1 VGLKRQAIA
10 IINHKDK
17 PMISGRSRYYSAAF
31 VAAGSCFAA
40 LMSGCSSD
48 KKEDTASTATPGASS
63 PAPASK
69 PFVVAYNQ
77 WIGYVAFFAALD
89 KGYFKDAGLDVQT
102 KEFPGP
108 ADSVPVLMNGQI
120 DCSMTTVDTVILLA
134 DKAKSNP
141 ISMAYI
147 IDTSNGADG
156 VIAQK
161 EIKTV
166 ADLRGKSVAAT
177 PGQCNELLLLKALEK
192 AGMTEKD
199 VKIVTMDADK
209 GGAAVI
215 AHQIPAA
222 VTWEPSLTKAASAG
236 GHVIFSSKD
245 APNILMDA
253 ITFTKSTLDTRG
265 DDVRKFLDAYGK
277 GEAFVKEHPDEAA
290 QIASKHFGTTPAES
304 AAMLGKVL
312 LYSPAE
318 NLTLVG
324 TPDKTGTALAS
335 AKEIGDFFVAQKQLA
350 TVPDLSKLYT
360 TDYLPKP

>member
-1 VGLKRQAIA
+1 MTL
-10 IINHKDK
+10 
-17 PMISGRSRYYSAAF
+17 RSRF
-31 VAAGSCFAA
+31 HRAA
-40 LMSGCSSD
+40 LAATGTCLLAFLSGCGQE
-48 KKEDTASTATPGASS
+48 KPAAPASGGQAA
-63 PAPASK
+63 PAPSK

-77 WIGYVAFFAALD
+77 WIGYVPFFAALD
-89 KGYFKDAGLDVQT
+89 NGYFKDAGIDVQT

-108 ADSVPVLMNGQI
+108 ADSVPVLINGQI

-134 DKAKSNP
+134 DKAANNP
-141 ISMAYI
+141 VSIAYI

-156 VIAQK
+156 VIAEK
-161 EIKTV
+161 DIKTV

-209 GGAAVI
+209 GGSAVI

-222 VTWEPSLTKAASAG
+222 VTWEPSLTKAQATG

-265 DDVRKFLDAYGK
+265 DDVRKFLAAYAK
-277 GEAFVKEHPDEAA
+277 GEDFVKTHPDEAA
-290 QIASKHFGTTPAES
+290 KIASKHFGTTPAES
-304 AAMLGKVL
+304 ASMLTKVM

-318 NLTLVG
+318 NLSLVG
-324 TPDKTGTALAS
+324 TPEKPGTALAS
-335 AKEIGDFFVAQKQLA
+335 AKEIGDFFVAQKQITA
-350 TVPDLSKLYT
+350 VPDLKKLYT